1 LSRIHERAHLLIPK
15 QLICGSYFAAVTASL
30 VACFL
35 LCKSGTAQCPGQPT
49 SGIVANPNRPT
60 VADPADIT
68 QYGVLEV
75 EYGYDHVMGLQRE
88 RENNL
93 AGLFKFAATCNLEI
107 RWDTSTFLRQTIN
120 GETQTGFGDNA
131 LGFEYRFHRQSK
143 LIPTLS
149 IGYSLKFPSA
159 SVAKGLG
166 TGKYDHEIRFYASKD
181 ILGTHFDFNTAYI
194 FQGRPSAGG
203 TDQFTQMNLAFS
215 HPIYK
220 KLLFTGE
227 FYGNMFFNNSDP
239 AFADGLW
246 AFTYAITPRLV
257 VDAGIDH
264 ALNSAAPFH
273 RRYFVGVTYSIADV
287 YRALRHHP

>member
-1 LSRIHERAHLLIPK
+1 MKTKHSRLVRIA
-15 QLICGSYFAAVTASL
+15 L
-30 VACFL
+30 VAFAFSTFL
-35 LCKSGTAQCPGQPT
+35 PELGNAQCPGTPKD
-49 SGIVANPNRPT
+49 GIVANPNRPT

-75 EYGYDHVMGLQRE
+75 EYGFDHVMGLQQE

-93 AGLFKFAATCNLEI
+93 VGLFKFAATCYFEI
-107 RWDTSTFLRQTIN
+107 RWDTDTLLRQTVEGI
-120 GETQTGFGDNA
+120 TQTGFGDNA

-143 LIPTLS
+143 QIPSLS
-149 IGYSLKFPSA
+149 IGYSLRFPSA

-194 FQGRPSAGG
+194 FLGRQSVGG

-215 HPIYK
+215 HPVYK

-227 FYGNMFFNNSDP
+227 FYGNMRFNNGAP
-239 AFADGLW
+239 ASANGLW
-246 AFTYAITPRLV
+246 ALTYAITPRLV

-273 RRYFVGVTYSIADV
+273 RRYFVGVTYSIADI
-287 YRALRHHP
+287 YRAIRNR

>member
-1 LSRIHERAHLLIPK
+1 MSRKLNYSAGLATVLASCSF
-15 QLICGSYFAAVTASL
+15 LASL
-30 VACFL
+30 G
-35 LCKSGTAQCPGQPT
+35 SAQCPNTPKD
-49 SGIVANPNRPT
+49 GIVANPNRPT

-93 AGLFKFAATCNLEI
+93 SGLFKFAATCNFEI
-107 RWDTSTFLRQTIN
+107 RWDTETFLRQTDQGI
-120 GETQTGFGDNA
+120 TQTGFGDNA

-143 LIPTLS
+143 RIPSLS
-149 IGYSLKFPSA
+149 IGYSLRFPSA

-166 TGKYDHEIRFYASKD
+166 TGKYDHEIRIYASKD

-194 FQGRPSAGG
+194 FLGRPASGG

-220 KLLFTGE
+220 KLQFTGE
-227 FYGNMFFNNSDP
+227 FYGDFKFNNSAP

-246 AFTYAITPRLV
+246 ALTYAIKPRLV

-264 ALNSAAPFH
+264 ALSSGAPFH
-273 RRYFVGVTYSIADV
+273 RRYFVGVTYSIMDV
-287 YRALRHHP
+287 YKAIRSR

>member
-1 LSRIHERAHLLIPK
+1 MRRKHTCPIHPVI
-15 QLICGSYFAAVTASL
+15 AALAIS
-30 VACFL
+30 FL
-35 LCKSGTAQCPGQPT
+35 LPSLGTAQCPGTPKD
-49 SGIVANPNRPT
+49 GIVANPNRPT

-75 EYGYDHVMGLQRE
+75 EYGYDHVMGLQRG

-93 AGLFKFAATCNLEI
+93 GGLLKFAATCNFEI
-107 RWDTSTFLRQTIN
+107 RWDTEALLRQTT
-120 GETQTGFGDNA
+120 GGVTQTGFGDNA

-143 LIPTLS
+143 LIPSLS

-159 SVAKGLG
+159 STAKGLG

-194 FQGRPSAGG
+194 FLGRQSNGG

-220 KLLFTGE
+220 KLQFTGE
-227 FYGNMFFNNSDP
+227 FYGDFKFNNSAP

-246 AFTYAITPRLV
+246 ALTYAIKPRLV

-273 RRYFVGVTYSIADV
+273 RRYFVGVTYSIADI
-287 YRALRHHP
+287 YKAIRNR

>member
-1 LSRIHERAHLLIPK
+1 MPISMRKSLSHWTCPLTIILAVFFLWPS
-15 QLICGSYFAAVTASL
+15 CGI
-30 VACFL
+30 
-35 LCKSGTAQCPGQPT
+35 AQCPDTPKD
-49 SGIVANPNRPT
+49 GITANPNRPT

-75 EYGYDHVMGLQRE
+75 EYGFDHVMGLQQE

-93 AGLFKFAATCNLEI
+93 AGLYKFAATCNFEI
-107 RWDTSTFLRQTIN
+107 RWDVETLLRQTT
-120 GETQTGFGDNA
+120 GAVTQTGFGDNA
-131 LGFEYRFHRQSK
+131 LGFEYRFHRHSK
-143 LIPTLS
+143 WLPSLS

-194 FQGRPSAGG
+194 FLGRPTIGG

-220 KLLFTGE
+220 KLQFTGE
-227 FYGNMFFNNSDP
+227 FYGNMFYNIPTP
-239 AFADGLW
+239 AFANGLW
-246 AFTYAITPRLV
+246 ALTYAIKPRLV

-264 ALNSAAPFH
+264 ALSSASPFH
-273 RRYFVGVTYSIADV
+273 RRYFVGVTYSIADIYKAV
-287 YRALRHHP
+287 RNH

>member
-1 LSRIHERAHLLIPK
+1 MKRKLNDLTCIV
-15 QLICGSYFAAVTASL
+15 AAALAS
-30 VACFL
+30 CFL
-35 LCKSGTAQCPGQPT
+35 FPPFGTAQCPDTPKD
-49 SGIVANPNRPT
+49 GIVANPNRPT

-75 EYGYDHVMGLQRE
+75 EYGFDHVRGLQQE

-93 AGLFKFAATCNLEI
+93 VGLYKFAATCNFEI
-107 RWDTSTFLRQTIN
+107 RWDVETLLRQTA
-120 GETQTGFGDNA
+120 GGVTQTGFGDNA

-143 LIPTLS
+143 RIPALS

-194 FQGRPSAGG
+194 FLGRPTGAG
-203 TDQFTQMNLAFS
+203 TDQLTQVNLAFS

-220 KLLFTGE
+220 KLQFTGE
-227 FYGNMFFNNSDP
+227 FYGNIFYNNSTP
-239 AFADGLW
+239 AFADALW
-246 AFTYAITPRLV
+246 ALTYAVTPRLV
-257 VDAGIDH
+257 VDTGIDH
-264 ALNSAAPFH
+264 GLNSAAPFH
-273 RRYFVGVTYSIADV
+273 RRYFVGVTYSIADI
-287 YRALRHHP
+287 YKAIRNR

>member
-1 LSRIHERAHLLIPK
+1 MRFFRLGRMQRRKLRYAVYDAVAAFALCLL
-15 QLICGSYFAAVTASL
+15 AAST
-30 VACFL
+30 
-35 LCKSGTAQCPGQPT
+35 GTAQCPDTPKD
-49 SGIVANPNRPT
+49 GIVANPNRPT

-75 EYGYDHVMGLQRE
+75 EYGFDHAMGLQQE
-88 RENNL
+88 RENSL
-93 AGLFKFAATCNLEI
+93 VGLYKFAATCNFEI
-107 RWDTSTFLRQTIN
+107 RWDVETLLRQTT
-120 GETQTGFGDNA
+120 GGVTQTGFGDNA

-143 LIPTLS
+143 RIPSLS

-159 SVAKGLG
+159 SAAKGLG

-194 FQGRPSAGG
+194 FLGRPAMGG

-220 KLLFTGE
+220 KLQFTGE
-227 FYGNMFFNNSDP
+227 FYGNMFFNHSTP

-246 AFTYAITPRLV
+246 ALTYAIKPRLV

-264 ALNSAAPFH
+264 GLNSGSPFH
-273 RRYFVGVTYSIADV
+273 RRYFVGVTYSIADI
-287 YRALRHHP
+287 YKAFRNH

>member
-1 LSRIHERAHLLIPK
+1 MGTKRAK
-15 QLICGSYFAAVTASL
+15 WICSAIVVALAISYFAPARGV
-30 VACFL
+30 
-35 LCKSGTAQCPGQPT
+35 AQCPNTPKD
-49 SGIVANPNRPT
+49 GIVANPNRPT

-75 EYGYDHVMGLQRE
+75 EYGFDHVMGLQQE

-93 AGLFKFAATCNLEI
+93 AGLFKFAATCNFEI
-107 RWDTSTFLRQTIN
+107 RWDTDTLQHQTV
-120 GETQTGFGDNA
+120 GGVTQTGFGDNA

-143 LIPTLS
+143 RIPSLS
-149 IGYSLKFPSA
+149 IGYSLRFPSA

-194 FQGRPSAGG
+194 FLGRPSSGG

-215 HPIYK
+215 HPVYK

-227 FYGNMFFNNSDP
+227 FFGNMRFNNGAP
-239 AFADGLW
+239 ASANGLW

-273 RRYFVGVTYSIADV
+273 RRYFVGVTYSIADI
-287 YRALRHHP
+287 YRSIRNH